1 MLSPHT
7 LYVICGYNN
16 NLKRTYIKVS
26 VELTF
31 GKNLVKPTS
40 RSKHSK
46 LAFLSSAVAGIS
58 RNILLISRQ
67 HNATAVSKSS
77 PDSNFFCK

>member
-1 MLSPHT
+1 MHSDYKIKTHNHNFKSP
-7 LYVICGYNN
+7 
-16 NLKRTYIKVS
+16 YIVVC